1 MLCVHLNHSGA
12 GKSSLLNILS
22 GEFAP
27 TSGDAFI
34 SGTSL
39 ITDVD
44 KCRKHIG
51 FCPQFDALYDLLT
64 AREHLRFYA
73 AVKGIPPQAVE
84 AAVELKLREMGLLEY
99 ADRATGGYSGGNK
112 RKLSV
117 AMAMIGDPTIVF
129 LDGEEGRK
137 EGRKSK
143 DGCDKAHSCI
153 NLLPLL
159 LGCQMFYW

>member
-1 MLCVHLNHSGA
+1 MLYCSGA

-44 KCRKHIG
+44 ECRKRIG

-64 AREHLRFYA
+64 AREHLSFYA
-73 AVKGIPPQAVE
+73 AVKGVPAELVEEAVE
-84 AAVELKLREMGLLEY
+84 VKLREMGLVEY
-99 ADRATGGYSGGNK
+99 ADRATGGFSGGNK

-117 AMAMIGDPTIVF
+117 AMAMIGDPSIVF
-129 LDGEEGRK
+129 LDGK
-137 EGRKSK
+137 
-143 DGCDKAHSCI
+143 
-153 NLLPLL
+153 
-159 LGCQMFYW
+159 

>member
-1 MLCVHLNHSGA
+1 MLRCRKKLAAEH
-12 GKSSLLNILS
+12 

-44 KCRKHIG
+44 ECRKRIG

-64 AREHLRFYA
+64 AREHLSFYA
-73 AVKGIPPQAVE
+73 AVKGVPAELVEEAVE
-84 AAVELKLREMGLLEY
+84 VKLREMGLVEY
-99 ADRATGGYSGGNK
+99 ADRATGGFSGGNK

-117 AMAMIGDPTIVF
+117 AMAMIGDPSIVF
-129 LDGEEGRK
+129 LDGK
-137 EGRKSK
+137 
-143 DGCDKAHSCI
+143 
-153 NLLPLL
+153 
-159 LGCQMFYW
+159 

>member
-1 MLCVHLNHSGA
+1 M
-12 GKSSLLNILS
+12 LS

-34 SGTSL
+34 SGMSL
-39 ITDVD
+39 VTDVD
-44 KCRKHIG
+44 KCRKRIG

-73 AVKGIPPQAVE
+73 AVKGIPSDLLE
-84 AAVELKLREMGLLEY
+84 AAVDVKLKEMGLLEY
-99 ADRATGGYSGGNK
+99 ADRATGGFSGGNK

-129 LDGEEGRK
+129 LDGTSEWTNGL
-137 EGRKSK
+137 
-143 DGCDKAHSCI
+143 I
-153 NLLPLL
+153 NAN
-159 LGCQMFYW
+159 CVMNHRDV